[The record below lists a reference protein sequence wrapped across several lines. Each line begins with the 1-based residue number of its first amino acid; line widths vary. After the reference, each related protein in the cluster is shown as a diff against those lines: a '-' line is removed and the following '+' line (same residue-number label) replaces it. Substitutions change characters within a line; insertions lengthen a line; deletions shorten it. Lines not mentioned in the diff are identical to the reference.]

1 MAEGGEE
8 DLPRDAKIVKTLLK
22 SMGVEDYEPRVVH
35 QFLELWYRYVV
46 DVLTDAQVYS
56 EHAGKASIDS
66 DDIKLAI
73 QSKVNFSFSQP
84 PPREEVLE
92 AEFWDSGVE
101 IFIFMEKRLLLT
113 SGSSCSMDS
122 NWSNNNLL
130 HPDMLLLL
138 YLVFPGMLKV
148 PPNIMFGN
156 LVVQLD
162 DSAHAISYLT
172 NYIMILNEI
181 VSLLGLVLLELA
193 RNRNK
198 IPLPKSIAGTGV
210 PLPPEQDTLI
220 NPNYQLAITKR
231 RQTSQPE
238 ETEED
243 EESADPNPTPSQ
255 NPSVSHEKTD
265 VPQGT
270 PQRVSFP
277 LGAKRPR

>member
-22 SMGVEDYEPRVVH
+22 SMGVDDYEPRVVQ

-84 PPREEVLE
+84 PPRE
-92 AEFWDSGVE
+92 
-101 IFIFMEKRLLLT
+101 
-113 SGSSCSMDS
+113 
-122 NWSNNNLL
+122 
-130 HPDMLLLL
+130 
-138 YLVFPGMLKV
+138 
-148 PPNIMFGN
+148 
-156 LVVQLD
+156 
-162 DSAHAISYLT
+162 
-172 NYIMILNEI
+172 
-181 VSLLGLVLLELA
+181 VLLELA

-198 IPLPKSIAGTGV
+198 IPLPKSIAGSGV

-220 NPNYQLAITKR
+220 NPNYQLAIAKK
-231 RQTSQPE
+231 QTSQPE

-243 EESADPNPTPSQ
+243 EESADPNPAPSK
-255 NPSVSHEKTD
+255 NPSLSHEKTD